1 MWLTMMA
8 VAVQIAPAPAQSQ
21 ILLHVESNSPT
32 AVVYADSVR
41 LGLASAGPFRIPAD
55 TRAVR
60 LRPGLMQNWSIAPLM
75 VPLAPTPRDTLRL
88 RMDFPFHH
96 RLDTH
101 PFGAQ
106 VFLVNGPART
116 SLGTT
121 PMVHVTSHL
130 SPGIFAIEL
139 EGYERVRL
147 TPGDQIWNRYEV
159 SLVPLT
165 EDIGSAQIWDA
176 PKRRRSW
183 IDYAAATLGVAAG
196 VAAVHY
202 KFKADRLDDRYQ
214 ETGDPTLRPRIARL
228 DDYSGL
234 ALGVMQLNLGV
245 LAIRFALR

>member
-1 MWLTMMA
+1 MA
-8 VAVQIAPAPAQSQ
+8 VMVQIAPVWAQTQ
-21 ILLHVESNSPT
+21 MVLHVDSNSPA

-55 TRAVR
+55 TRAIR
-60 LRPGLMQNWSIAPLM
+60 LRPGLMQDWSITPLM
-75 VPLAPTPRDTLRL
+75 VPLAPAARDTLRL

-106 VFLVNGPART
+106 VFLINGPVRT
-116 SLGTT
+116 SLGNT
-121 PMVHVTSHL
+121 PMVHVTSHV

-139 EGYERVRL
+139 EGYESVRL
-147 TPGDQIWNRYEV
+147 TPRAQIWNRYEV
-159 SLVPLT
+159 SLVPLA
-165 EDIGSAQIWDA
+165 EDIGSAQIWNA

-202 KFKADRLDDRYQ
+202 KFKADRLDDRYK
-214 ETGDPTLRPRIARL
+214 EFGDPTLRPRIARL
-228 DDYSGL
+228 DDYSGI